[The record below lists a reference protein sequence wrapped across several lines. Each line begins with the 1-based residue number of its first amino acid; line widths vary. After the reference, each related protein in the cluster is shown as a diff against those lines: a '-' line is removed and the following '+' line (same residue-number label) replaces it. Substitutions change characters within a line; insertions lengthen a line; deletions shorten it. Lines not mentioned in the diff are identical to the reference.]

1 MIRVLPR
8 GPRTPKEEEPD
19 EALSPAETPPPK
31 PVAPA
36 PAKPATP
43 KTSPPNMIMAA
54 PIPTIQTVCAVP
66 PAATVIPMEPVVEGR
81 LEDDDDLFETISP
94 DASPEAFQEGSEG
107 EPPVG
112 VAMVGLDDDDN
123 GFEEISSEEEP
134 YLSDSDTGIGMSTR
148 ATVAL
153 TALLKK
159 LHLYDLLCMLHTS
172 VDKIV
177 QDTDLR
183 EVKEKDEEGTERTR
197 LEVETGQAAHCTS
210 EDLDKAAVC
219 LDLLC
224 RTYRKAHKE
233 VPLRYLPAQ
242 SRFEAPQTP
251 FDPYPAL
258 FRMFKENHLLEMM
271 SLLASSPVSSSH
283 TGVAF
288 ALREFL
294 AVLLK
299 TRPGMLFFLSDHEAA
314 NCLHRALLQEE
325 SGPVSMED
333 SVYHQVGVHLVYH
346 LQTLQHVDSL
356 LAYHSKGLAL
366 LSASLVLWFSRCLVK
381 CIAQGRRVLYCGSR
395 DGVRLWYAGGVKREL
410 DDAEVVTCLHDLYT
424 VLFSDV
430 GRAAVVDVLAMHDN
444 LDALV
449 PFLRLTGDMDFDT
462 RLCKS
467 VCAGYAT
474 ELLLLT
480 VHNSDSAHLLK
491 NYSDVLYQLSQ
502 QEMTPRLQE
511 LSAWIEPTRKLPSY
525 THESVTFLMGCVK
538 KAAETAAL
546 LPPEL
551 VTALRILH
559 DEEELK
565 YKYVIMQIFAN
576 DGLSCFL
583 TILQK
588 ISEEYLKPYHGPASL
603 VGQQGAQVVATVK
616 PVVNLLQFMLGY
628 LISCRGTEF
637 KDVTAVPV
645 LLQTFT
651 LLGMIP
657 ASSPLR
663 SLALK
668 VQVEIVETLL
678 TYTQPHLSSA
688 ETEEALNKSLW
699 TQMISEVLKYTL
711 RAPYTFVT
719 GLTVLSELLPLPL
732 PLQIREAGPL
742 SSDDLPKVVNSRKL
756 WSAYLHS
763 LSADIQEIVGTL
775 SYSTCPTVQ
784 QLFRRVCIQL
794 SDLAAPSASVVA
806 RALLDMLYSSLAE
819 PPFPGSSPPVPM
831 VDPHRTTIVGD
842 DIRGT
847 ASLAAPATV
856 LPPVPKLLPSSSTIL
871 VLLDQF
877 CFLVS
882 HGPFKVAV
890 LHALKGSPKYGEL
903 FTYLLGLLNLSS
915 DELSH
920 IHTQECILSVVQALC
935 DPDIALTP
943 IEENLS
949 GMSTTQLANSVPPKE
964 QLQAICSTLV
974 HHIGTAS
981 HSYSSVLLAV
991 RVLVM
996 LTEHDFGFF
1005 CIKTALEREP
1015 ESLCLLLDR
1024 LSATFDKDNA
1034 DSLSTLSACLEL
1046 MWLLCVP
1053 EEEGPLGQLRSLRLG
1068 PGELASLI
1076 NWKGKTHLECH
1087 PLLRL
1092 EKLLGECSR
1101 EEEALES
1108 LLASIASQLEYLG
1121 RAASSS
1127 DREMLEPM
1135 LPAQDGLSAQFGL
1148 RTVYLLG
1155 EIDEERLSPSFW
1167 LAAAVDDSEQ
1177 EPEQVEVDLAS
1188 MMERT
1193 LPDFNLKS
1201 ELEKLILSGEE
1212 EAGSSKSPLVNKRK
1226 LMLGAEAMEP
1236 TTKKPFIAPMRGRG
1250 FSRGG
1255 MGHTSRAN
1263 DPFRSR
1269 PPNTSRPPSM
1279 HVDDFLALES
1289 HQHPLATG
1297 VAKRPIKEVVSVHGR
1312 GRSDVGGEVAVFD
1325 AGRPM
1330 PNRGGAG
1337 RFFSP
1342 PGLYGRREPS
1352 RMDGRDFGAP
1362 PFAMGGAR
1370 SNSMVLRAIPAWS
1383 DGRGSSVVPKPLL
1396 GASNVVPLTGGP
1408 ADPQQAFGRASL
1420 MEPRSSPRSRVG
1432 DPYGMAA
1439 MPGSSVGSD
1448 RFVRGI
1454 RGAMMPTHHAH
1465 WMDPRAKA
1473 MDSRF
1478 ISTSIAL
1485 RVRRD
1490 GSVLD
1495 RHPRAFTR

>member
-1 MIRVLPR
+1 MAPYMSLPLKLHILR
-8 GPRTPKEEEPD
+8 
-19 EALSPAETPPPK
+19 ALD
-31 PVAPA
+31 
-36 PAKPATP
+36 
-43 KTSPPNMIMAA
+43 
-54 PIPTIQTVCAVP
+54 
-66 PAATVIPMEPVVEGR
+66 AATYTRAGMQE
-81 LEDDDDLFETISP
+81 LFATKMLAP
-94 DASPEAFQEGSEG
+94 PEANVQIDLSLIAEPLDELYESKKSE
-107 EPPVG
+107 
-112 VAMVGLDDDDN
+112 ML
-123 GFEEISSEEEP
+123 
-134 YLSDSDTGIGMSTR
+134 TGYQVLLKLLFLKQSTR

-233 VPLRYLPAQ
+233 VAQPLRYLPAQ

-325 SGPVSMED
+325 SGPVGMED

-356 LAYHSKGLAL
+356 LAYHSK
-366 LSASLVLWFSRCLVK
+366 
-381 CIAQGRRVLYCGSR
+381 
-395 DGVRLWYAGGVKREL
+395 GGVKREL

-551 VTALRILH
+551 VTALRILRH
-559 DEEELK
+559 LGLPPRDFRSGESDDEEELK

-663 SLALK
+663 SLAMK

-732 PLQIREAGPL
+732 PLQIREPL

-806 RALLDMLYSSLAE
+806 RALLDMLHSSLAE

-831 VDPHRTTIVGD
+831 VDPHRAAIVGD

-949 GMSTTQLANSVPPKE
+949 GMSTTQANESAKGSAEEKPDLAVLLKKLANSVPPKE
-964 QLQAICSTLV
+964 QLQAICSALV

-1212 EAGSSKSPLVNKRK
+1212 ETGSSKSPLVNKRK

-1325 AGRPM
+1325 GGRPM
-1330 PNRGGAG
+1330 PNRGNAG

>member
-1 MIRVLPR
+1 ERQIPGKLLELFMAPYMSLPLKLHILR
-8 GPRTPKEEEPD
+8 
-19 EALSPAETPPPK
+19 ALD
-31 PVAPA
+31 
-36 PAKPATP
+36 
-43 KTSPPNMIMAA
+43 
-54 PIPTIQTVCAVP
+54 
-66 PAATVIPMEPVVEGR
+66 AATYTRAGMQE
-81 LEDDDDLFETISP
+81 LFATKMLAP
-94 DASPEAFQEGSEG
+94 PEANVQIDLSLIAEPLDELYESKKSE
-107 EPPVG
+107 
-112 VAMVGLDDDDN
+112 ML
-123 GFEEISSEEEP
+123 
-134 YLSDSDTGIGMSTR
+134 TGYQVLLKLLFLKQSTR

-233 VPLRYLPAQ
+233 VAQPLRYLPAQ

-325 SGPVSMED
+325 SGPVGMED

-356 LAYHSKGLAL
+356 LAYHSK
-366 LSASLVLWFSRCLVK
+366 
-381 CIAQGRRVLYCGSR
+381 
-395 DGVRLWYAGGVKREL
+395 GGVKREL

-525 THESVTFLMGCVK
+525 THEAVTFLMGCVK

-551 VTALRILH
+551 ITALRILRH
-559 DEEELK
+559 LGLPPRDFRSGESDDEEELK

-668 VQVEIVETLL
+668 AMEIVETLL

-732 PLQIREAGPL
+732 PLQIREPL

-775 SYSTCPTVQ
+775 SSATCNVVQCLRQRQRVNKNLLKRHTQTFVRRPISFSVFVAPSMPRSNAASTRSLLVIDKLPNLAGRQSICQRDHRFSRFPGIASSLLSPAGSLPLVGFSFFLSGSFLFFFFFTNEQNMAVFETYCHATNARTVCRSAV
-784 QLFRRVCIQL
+784 FIARVPATDFAIANE
-794 SDLAAPSASVVA
+794 SAKGSAEEKPDLA
-806 RALLDMLYSSLAE
+806 
-819 PPFPGSSPPVPM
+819 
-831 VDPHRTTIVGD
+831 
-842 DIRGT
+842 
-847 ASLAAPATV
+847 
-856 LPPVPKLLPSSSTIL
+856 
-871 VLLDQF
+871 VLL
-877 CFLVS
+877 
-882 HGPFKVAV
+882 K
-890 LHALKGSPKYGEL
+890 K
-903 FTYLLGLLNLSS
+903 
-915 DELSH
+915 
-920 IHTQECILSVVQALC
+920 
-935 DPDIALTP
+935 
-943 IEENLS
+943 
-949 GMSTTQLANSVPPKE
+949 LANSVPPKE
-964 QLQAICSTLV
+964 QLQAICSALV

-1212 EAGSSKSPLVNKRK
+1212 ETGSSKSPLVNKRK

-1297 VAKRPIKEVVSVHGR
+1297 VAKRPIKVCVHGR